1 MIRRPRA
8 ARPAA
13 RRRLRRPSL
22 VRALRLGTRLG
33 ASRGIPLGTRL
44 GLGIALGLG
53 LGLAWVALAVA
64 PAAAQMAAALGKP
77 LPSPDLSVGT
87 VSVRVVA
94 GSASAPVVGTDVTLT
109 VNGKPRQARTD
120 SAGRATFSGLPA
132 GATVVA
138 KAADEDKA
146 EHASEEFAIPE
157 TGGMRVLISTKP
169 WQGGAGGAPFAG
181 GAGGMPNP
189 RSMSGEPRGE
199 QSDPP
204 GMITVRVTYNDFKD
218 SPAGVPVAMVGYAA
232 DDSVSYQVQNTD
244 GEGRVKFTELDRSG
258 GTSYFAMALLP
269 RNGAVDR
276 LISTHVVLESQV
288 GVRMVLSSE
297 KRDSTA
303 PPIDDFAKV
312 DAPIAMPA
320 GKVLVVL
327 EGIGDLNASVKLV
340 DAATRKVL
348 GEVRP
353 EAAPDPSR
361 VKAEPQFTA
370 DPALPAGTLDVQI
383 VGGPGQTEEPLGD
396 LAVRVIPASSNGAT
410 GGLTSATGADGT
422 VRMAIQSGEPQKVV
436 LTINGR
442 QLVSPPIDLT
452 RSGGKLVIRA
462 HWSDSG
468 RPQAVFDVA
477 GTPGQVVYAEC
488 DDRGQHYRSMP
499 FQLLD
504 GAGTKVTIYVFPR
517 VLFRFALDGD
527 AEDENFVLRGN
538 LEVTNYS
545 WAPYR
550 AGPDGLLLPM
560 PHGFTGPRLDD
571 SAQSEV
577 SIAPGEGY
585 RIIRPIPPGGRKF
598 RVAFGLPVDAGR
610 ASWALDLPLGA
621 FESELVLRQLPGM
634 TLQTP
639 PSVRAESRTVPQ
651 GTFYILAP
659 ITIHKNQSMV
669 MTIDGLPSPPRWRAW
684 VQGIVGVLVVVTIV
698 GGLLFALLARRPAQ
712 AGDAET
718 EVRRQRLLD
727 ELVELERS
735 GADAANPRRREQLL
749 AELEQLW
756 G

>member
-1 MIRRPRA
+1 M
-8 ARPAA
+8 
-13 RRRLRRPSL
+13 RLRSR
-22 VRALRLGTRLG
+22 VLRLGTRLG
-33 ASRGIPLGTRL
+33 IRLGTRLGIPLGTRL

-64 PAAAQMAAALGKP
+64 PAAAQIAAALGKP
-77 LPSPDLSVGT
+77 LPSPDLAVGT
-87 VSVRVVA
+87 VSVKVVA
-94 GSASAPVVGTDVTLT
+94 GSASAPITGTDVTLV

-120 SAGRATFSGLPA
+120 SAGRAMFPGLPV

-138 KAADEDKA
+138 KVIDEDKA
-146 EHASEEFAIPE
+146 EHPSEEFAIPDS
-157 TGGMRVLISTKP
+157 GGMRVLISTKP
-169 WQGGAGGAPFAG
+169 WQSGAGGAPFAG
-181 GAGGMPNP
+181 GAGGMPSP

-204 GMITVRVTYNDFKD
+204 GMITVRLTYDDFKD
-218 SPAGVPVAMVGYAA
+218 SPADVPVAMVGYAA

-244 GEGRVKFTELDRSG
+244 SEGRVKFTDLDRSG

-297 KRDSTA
+297 KRDSKA

-312 DAPIAMPA
+312 DSPIETPA
-320 GKVLVVL
+320 GKVRVVL
-327 EGIGDLNASVKLV
+327 EGIGDLKAKVRLV

-348 GEVRP
+348 GEAQP
-353 EAAPDPSR
+353 ESALDPSQ
-361 VKAEPQFTA
+361 VHAEPQFTA
-370 DPALPAGTLDVQI
+370 DPGLPAGTLDVQV
-383 VGGPGQTEEPLGD
+383 VGGPGQTEEPLAD
-396 LAVRVIPASSNGAT
+396 LPIRVIPASSNGAT
-410 GGLTSATGADGT
+410 GGPASATGPDGT
-422 VRMAIQSGEPQKVV
+422 VRMTAGAGEPQKVV
-436 LTINGR
+436 LAINGH

-452 RSGGKLVIRA
+452 KSGGKLVIRA
-462 HWSDSG
+462 HWSDRG
-468 RPQAVFDVA
+468 RPQALLDVA

-499 FQLLD
+499 FQLID

-527 AEDENFVLRGN
+527 AEDEHFVLRGN

-550 AGPDGLLLPM
+550 AGADGMLLPM

-571 SAQSEV
+571 NAQSEV
-577 SIAPGEGY
+577 SIVPGEGY

-598 RVAFGLPVDAGR
+598 RVAFGLPVDGGR

-621 FESELVLRQLPGM
+621 FESELVIRQLPGM

-639 PSVRAESRTVPQ
+639 PNFHAESRTVPQ

-659 ITIHKNQSMV
+659 ITIKRNQSMV
-669 MTIDGLPSPPRWRAW
+669 MAIDGLPSPPRWRAW
-684 VQGIVGVLVVVTIV
+684 VQGIVGVLVVTTIV
-698 GGLLFALLARRPAQ
+698 GGLLFSLLARRPAQ
-712 AGDAET
+712 AADAEAAA
-718 EVRRQRLLD
+718 RRQRLLD

-735 GADAANPRRREQLL
+735 GANPKRRDQLL